1 MKYLRPYLGILIAG
15 VLLFF
20 LINPFVQART
30 QLAAVTFQWQWVILS
45 FLLILF
51 YWSVYVFPFATL
63 LSGTTHTNV
72 SFGTAFTLFH
82 RANIT
87 RYLPGRIWGIVRLL
101 TLSEQFGFRK
111 TAVGA
116 SLTLH
121 VGIETALG
129 GLISLILIF
138 SEQMR
143 SRAYQVFENI
153 SGNVVLSLF
162 LGMFL
167 VTGGLL
173 LIPKV
178 TATAQSLLK
187 GLRQIGTPLL
197 PRRFWQQWL
206 YILYVHI
213 LLWGCQT
220 FAFFLFVRSF
230 VPIPWEHIGIL
241 SGCYSFAWIVG
252 FLSFLFPGGLGVR
265 EGLLSLLLASYMP
278 ISQAT
283 LIALLCRGWILTAE
297 MFLAG
302 IAFLINKRD
311 NDK

>member
-1 MKYLRPYLGILIAG
+1 MKYIRPYLGILIAG

-153 SGNVVLSLF
+153 SGNVVQ
-162 LGMFL
+162 GYL
-167 VTGGLL
+167 V
-173 LIPKV
+173 
-178 TATAQSLLK
+178 
-187 GLRQIGTPLL
+187 LRIF
-197 PRRFWQQWL
+197 RFS
-206 YILYVHI
+206 I
-213 LLWGCQT
+213 
-220 FAFFLFVRSF
+220 
-230 VPIPWEHIGIL
+230 
-241 SGCYSFAWIVG
+241 
-252 FLSFLFPGGLGVR
+252 
-265 EGLLSLLLASYMP
+265 
-278 ISQAT
+278 
-283 LIALLCRGWILTAE
+283 
-297 MFLAG
+297 
-302 IAFLINKRD
+302 
-311 NDK
+311 